1 MSTKTVIRKMDL
13 YTIPKKDRFK
23 YSEEWIV
30 KYRHKVGEFLMTSQA
45 SYLSP
50 LKNQEKKVERM
61 FKQEFPAV
69 EIVSITYQ

>member
-13 YTIPKKDRFK
+13 CTLPQKDRGN

-30 KYRHKVGEFLMTSQA
+30 RYRHKVGEFLMNYQA

-50 LKNQEKKVERM
+50 LKNQEKVVEQL
-61 FKQEFPAV
+61 FKEEFPKA

>member
-1 MSTKTVIRKMDL
+1 MSNKTVIRKMNL
-13 YTIPKKDRFK
+13 YTIPKKDRYK

-30 KYRHKVGEFLMTSQA
+30 KYRHKVGEFLMTYQA

-50 LKNQEKKVERM
+50 LKNREKEVERI
-61 FKQEFPAV
+61 FKQEFPTA